1 MLKMPMSKFVSLLVA
16 TTFLVCGTGNVHA
29 AERLKSL
36 IIATATTGGTYYPVG
51 VAVGTLI
58 SVKLANSDKITAT
71 AINSAGSGENVQMLK
86 NNECD
91 LAILQGLYGAQAY
104 HGKGPYA
111 GSPMKKMAGI
121 TMLWQNV
128 EHFPLLAKYVK
139 TGTLSD
145 LKGLDKKFSIGKRGS
160 GTEGSGRVILSA
172 LGIEPDKDFTT
183 EYLGYNPSIDA
194 MQDGRI
200 AGANIPAGVPVSAIT
215 QMYAML
221 GDKATVL
228 DVTDTQLAKINED
241 VELWSRFVIAPDTYP
256 GQKKPINTVAQP
268 NLLVASTDLDEET
281 VYKITKTM
289 YENLPFLNTI
299 HSATKAMSLEKA
311 IVGLPMPLHPGAARY
326 YREAGVSIPEKLIL
340 K

>member
-1 MLKMPMSKFVSLLVA
+1 MIKTHALKLLALALAATLLVSA
-16 TTFLVCGTGNVHA
+16 QTPAQA
-29 AERLKSL
+29 AKSL

-51 VAVGTLI
+51 VAIGTLI
-58 SVKLANSDKITAT
+58 SIKLAKDDGITAT

-91 LAILQGLYGAQAY
+91 LAILQGLYGMQAY
-104 HGKGPYA
+104 HGKGSYA
-111 GSPMKKMAGI
+111 GDPMKKMAGI

-128 EHFPLLAKYVK
+128 EHFALLSKYAK
-139 TGTLSD
+139 TGTIMD
-145 LKGLDKKFSIGKRGS
+145 LKNLGQKFSIGKRGS
-160 GTEGSGRVILSA
+160 GTEGSGRVILEA

-183 EYLGYNPSIDA
+183 EYLGYNPSVDA

-228 DVTDTQLAKINED
+228 DFSDEQLATVNGD
-241 VELWSRFVIAPDTYP
+241 VELWTRFAIKPDTYP
-256 GQKKPINTVAQP
+256 GQKKPINTIAQP

-281 VYKITKTM
+281 VYKITKTI
-289 YENLPFLNTI
+289 YENLPFLNNI
-299 HSATKAMSLEKA
+299 HAATKAMALEQA
-311 IVGLPMPLHPGAARY
+311 IGGMPMPLHPGAVRY
-326 YREAGVSIPEKLIL
+326 FQEAGVKIPEKLMPP

>member
-1 MLKMPMSKFVSLLVA
+1 MQSRLWKFSSLLAVI
-16 TTFLVCGTGNVHA
+16 TLFCSIVPSSA
-29 AERLKSL
+29 ADKPKSL

-51 VAVGTLI
+51 VAIGTLI
-58 SVKLANSDKITAT
+58 SIKLAKDAGITAT

-104 HGKGPYA
+104 HGKGSYE
-111 GSPMKKMAGI
+111 GNPMQKMAGV

-128 EHFPLLAKYVK
+128 EHFALLSKYAKS
-139 TGTLSD
+139 GTVMD
-145 LKGLDKKFSIGKRGS
+145 LKNLNEKFSIGKRGS
-160 GTEGSGRVILSA
+160 GTEGSGRVILGA

-183 EYLGYNPSIDA
+183 EYLGYNPSVDA

-228 DVTDTQLAKINED
+228 DFTDEQVKEINGE
-241 VELWSRFVIAPDTYP
+241 VELWTRYVIPPNTYP
-256 GQKKPINTVAQP
+256 GQGKPINTIAQP

-281 VYKITKTM
+281 VYIITKTI
-289 YENLPFLNTI
+289 YENLPFLNNI
-299 HSATKAMSLEKA
+299 HAATKAMDVNKA
-311 IVGLPMPLHPGAARY
+311 IAGMPMPLHPGAVKY
-326 YREAGVSIPEKLIL
+326 FQEAGIEIPARLMPGK
-340 K
+340 